1 MLGKLFVGLFIE
13 TIARSHNGPISMMTI
28 SARNNQ
34 TFALAILKNF
44 LKLVQFRF
52 FILPFLGKVVT
63 TSRPR

>member
-13 TIARSHNGPISMMTI
+13 TIARSHNGPIST
-28 SARNNQ
+28 RNNQ